1 VGETADSTVR
11 EIEATRRRLDGEV
24 RQLEAMLPTP
34 VAWGK
39 RIVGG
44 IVGGGVVGTVFWF
57 LVRRRKG
64 QKGQKKLKD
73 IDKRLAKV
81 ERRVDDLEEL

>member
-1 VGETADSTVR
+1 MR

-24 RQLEAMLPTP
+24 RQLEAMLPAP

-39 RIVGG
+39 RIIGG
-44 IVGGGVVGTVFWF
+44 IVGGGMVGTAFWF

-64 QKGQKKLKD
+64 KKEHRKLKD
-73 IDKRLAKV
+73 FDKRLSKA
-81 ERRVDDLEEL
+81 ERRIHDLEDL

>member
-1 VGETADSTVR
+1 MGKTADSTVR

-24 RQLEAMLPTP
+24 RQLEAMLPAP

-39 RIVGG
+39 RIIGG
-44 IVGGGVVGTVFWF
+44 IVGGGMVGTAFWF

-64 QKGQKKLKD
+64 KKEQGKLKD
-73 IDKRLAKV
+73 FDKRLSKV
-81 ERRVDDLEEL
+81 ERRIQNLEDL

>member
-11 EIEATRRRLDGEV
+11 EIEATRARLDGEV

-34 VAWGK
+34 VTWGK

-44 IVGGGVVGTVFWF
+44 IAAGGVVGTVFWF

-64 QKGQKKLKD
+64 QKGQRKLKD
-73 IDKRLAKV
+73 LDKRIAKV
-81 ERRVDDLEEL
+81 ERRVDRLEDL

>member
-1 VGETADSTVR
+1 MGKTADSTVR
-11 EIEATRRRLDGEV
+11 EIEANRRRLDGEV
-24 RQLEAMLPTP
+24 RQLEAMLPAP

-44 IVGGGVVGTVFWF
+44 IIGGGMVGTAFWF

-64 QKGQKKLKD
+64 KKEQRKLKD
-73 IDKRLAKV
+73 FDKRLSRV
-81 ERRVDDLEEL
+81 ERRVQDLGDL

>member
-1 VGETADSTVR
+1 MR

-24 RQLEAMLPTP
+24 RQLEAMLPAP

-64 QKGQKKLKD
+64 KKEERKLKD
-73 IDKRLAKV
+73 FDKRLSKV
-81 ERRVDDLEEL
+81 ERRIHDLGDL

>member
-24 RQLEAMLPTP
+24 RQLEAMLPAP
-34 VAWGK
+34 VAFGK

-44 IVGGGVVGTVFWF
+44 IIGGGVVGTAFWF

-64 QKGQKKLKD
+64 NKEQRKLKD
-73 IDKRLAKV
+73 FDKRLSKV
-81 ERRVDDLEEL
+81 ERRVERIEDL

>member
-1 VGETADSTVR
+1 MGKTADSTVK

-24 RQLEAMLPTP
+24 RQLEAMLPAP

-44 IVGGGVVGTVFWF
+44 IIGGGMVGTAFWF

-64 QKGQKKLKD
+64 KKEQRKLKD
-73 IDKRLAKV
+73 FDKRLSRV
-81 ERRVDDLEEL
+81 ERRVQDLGDL

>member
-1 VGETADSTVR
+1 MGETADSTVR

-24 RQLEAMLPTP
+24 RQLEAMLPAP

-57 LVRRRKG
+57 LVRRRRGK
-64 QKGQKKLKD
+64 KEERKLKEF
-73 IDKRLAKV
+73 DKRLSKV
-81 ERRVDDLEEL
+81 ERRIHDLEDL

>member
-24 RQLEAMLPTP
+24 RELEAMLPTP

-57 LVRRRKG
+57 VVRRRKG
-64 QKGQKKLKD
+64 KKEQRKLKD
-73 IDKRLAKV
+73 FDKRLSKV
-81 ERRVDDLEEL
+81 ERRVDRIEDL

>member
-1 VGETADSTVR
+1 VR

-24 RQLEAMLPTP
+24 RQLEAMLPAP

-57 LVRRRKG
+57 LVRRRRGK
-64 QKGQKKLKD
+64 KEERKLKEF
-73 IDKRLAKV
+73 DKRLSKV
-81 ERRVDDLEEL
+81 ERRIHDLEDL

>member
-24 RQLEAMLPTP
+24 RQLEAMLPAP

-39 RIVGG
+39 KIVGG
-44 IVGGGVVGTVFWF
+44 IVGGGMVGTAFWL

-64 QKGQKKLKD
+64 KKEQRKLKD
-73 IDKRLAKV
+73 FDKRLSKV
-81 ERRVDDLEEL
+81 ERRIQNLEDL

>member
-1 VGETADSTVR
+1 MS

-44 IVGGGVVGTVFWF
+44 AMVGTAFWF

-64 QKGQKKLKD
+64 KKEQRKLKD
-73 IDKRLAKV
+73 FDKRLSKV
-81 ERRVDDLEEL
+81 ERRIQNLGDL

>member
-11 EIEATRRRLDGEV
+11 EIEATRQRLDGEV
-24 RQLEAMLPTP
+24 RQLEAMLPAP

-64 QKGQKKLKD
+64 KKEQRRLKD
-73 IDKRLAKV
+73 LDKRLSRV
-81 ERRVDDLEEL
+81 ERKVDRLEDL

>member
-24 RQLEAMLPTP
+24 RQLEAMLPAP

-44 IVGGGVVGTVFWF
+44 IVGGGVVGTTFWF

-64 QKGQKKLKD
+64 KKEQRKLKD
-73 IDKRLAKV
+73 FDKRLSKV
-81 ERRVDDLEEL
+81 ERRVEDLEDF

>member
-1 VGETADSTVR
+1 VR

-24 RQLEAMLPTP
+24 RQLEAMLPAP

-44 IVGGGVVGTVFWF
+44 IVGGGMVGTALWF

-64 QKGQKKLKD
+64 KKEQRKLKD
-73 IDKRLAKV
+73 LDKRLAKV
-81 ERRVDDLEEL
+81 ERRIQNLEDL

>member
-1 VGETADSTVR
+1 MGKTADSTVR

-24 RQLEAMLPTP
+24 RQLEAMLPAP

-57 LVRRRKG
+57 LVRRRRGK
-64 QKGQKKLKD
+64 KEERKLKEF
-73 IDKRLAKV
+73 DKRLSKV
-81 ERRVDDLEEL
+81 ERRIHDLEDL